1 MIHSNFKLNNN
12 SFTSLEVLKEHALKL
27 SKEGTVEEKAVG
39 QFIEEWIDEKDFI
52 EVKTSGSTGNP
63 KSITLYKSNVL
74 NSAKATI
81 DYFKLF
87 ENTKALLCL
96 PAKYIAGKMM
106 LVRAMVAG
114 WDLHM
119 VSPGKE
125 PLKSINEVFDFTAM
139 VPYQV
144 FHSLEDLHKVKKVII
159 GGGAIPSKL
168 EQELQQIDT
177 EAFATYGMTETISH
191 IAVRRVNGEKSS
203 TVFSALPLVSF
214 SQTQLGCLKI
224 NAKTISS
231 EVQVTNDVVELISPT
246 SFKFLGRLDNVINSG
261 GVKIFSE
268 VVERKLSHYIK
279 QPFFVSS
286 EKDDAL
292 GERIILIVESEKPLQ
307 LSDFTIAFESLSP
320 YERPKKLLVTPK
332 FLYTDTEKIKRFEI
346 LSELLRG

>member
-1 MIHSNFKLNNN
+1 VIHPNFRLNGKNFE
-12 SFTSLEVLKEHALKL
+12 SIEALSEHASKL
-27 SKEGTVEEKAVG
+27 TLLGTVEEKAVG

-52 EVKTSGSTGNP
+52 EVKTSGSTGTP
-63 KSITLYKSNVL
+63 KNITLHKSNVL

-87 ENTKALLCL
+87 ENSKALLCL

-119 VSPGKE
+119 VNPGKE
-125 PLKSINEVFDFTAM
+125 PLRNVNEVFDFTAM

-144 FHSLEDLHKVKKVII
+144 FHSLEDLHKVKKVIV
-159 GGGAIPSKL
+159 GGGAISPKL
-168 EQELQQIDT
+168 EEQLQQIDT
-177 EAFATYGMTETISH
+177 QVFATYGMTETISH
-191 IAVRRVNGEKSS
+191 IAVRKVNGKKYS
-203 TVFSALPLVSF
+203 TAFTALPLVTF
-214 SQTQLGCLKI
+214 SQTPSGCLKI
-224 NAKTISS
+224 DAKAISK

-261 GVKIFSE
+261 GVKVFPE
-268 VVERKLSHYIK
+268 EVERKLSLHIK

-292 GERIILIVESEKPLQ
+292 GERIILIIESKKPLQ
-307 LSDFTIAFESLSP
+307 LSDFSIAFESLSP

-332 FLYTDTEKIKRFEI
+332 FFYTETEKIKRSEI
-346 LSELLRG
+346 LSKL